1 MPRALPRRD
10 GGVASGWGKVPRHAG
25 VREVGTRPGLCD
37 IMAPVNANQAEEV
50 APGAVA
56 ATPQRKKPFSMLRT
70 FVLADLITLG
80 NAACGTGAI
89 LACMSYSSGAR
100 GAVLVAFA
108 LLPLALICDALDGH
122 VARWRRK
129 SSPLGGDLDSLA
141 DVVSFGVAPAALGY
155 ALGMRGGWD
164 AAALCYFV
172 ACGISR
178 LARYNVTAEELSAG
192 TGKVKYYEGTPIPT
206 SLAIVGL
213 LGALYA
219 VGAVGDA
226 LWLGALELGPFVLH
240 PLVLVYVVSG
250 SLMISTVRV
259 PKP

>member
-1 MPRALPRRD
+1 M
-10 GGVASGWGKVPRHAG
+10 
-25 VREVGTRPGLCD
+25 
-37 IMAPVNANQAEEV
+37 MAPVSADQADQV
-50 APGAVA
+50 VDRPDVV
-56 ATPQRKKPFSMLRT
+56 TPPRKKPFSMLRT

-89 LACMSYSSGAR
+89 LACMSFSSGEK
-100 GAVLVAFA
+100 GAVLVAFI

-155 ALGMRGGWD
+155 ALGLRGGWD
-164 AAALCYFV
+164 AAILCYFV

-206 SLAIVGL
+206 SLLLVGL

-219 VGAVGDA
+219 KGAVGAD

-240 PLVLVYVVSG
+240 PLALVYAVSG

>member
-1 MPRALPRRD
+1 
-10 GGVASGWGKVPRHAG
+10 
-25 VREVGTRPGLCD
+25 
-37 IMAPVNANQAEEV
+37 MAPVSANQVEQV
-50 APGAVA
+50 TGPSDVA
-56 ATPQRKKPFSMLRT
+56 APPPRKKPFSMLRT
-70 FVLADLITLG
+70 FALADLITLG

-89 LACMSYSSGAR
+89 LACMSFASGEHR
-100 GAVLVAFA
+100 AVLVAFA

-141 DVVSFGVAPAALGY
+141 DIVSFGVAPAALGY
-155 ALGMRGGWD
+155 ALGLRGGWD
-164 AAALCYFV
+164 AVGLCYFV

-206 SLAIVGL
+206 SLLIVGL

-219 VGAVGDA
+219 KGAVGEA
-226 LWLGALELGPFVLH
+226 LWLGALHLGPFVLH